1 MDAWRPP
8 DVCGR
13 LLAWLV
19 GRCAWIEVIGCM
31 YAALAPGRG
40 VTRWCR
46 WKAPVGGGCPVS
58 GVGRAVVR
66 VVSCG
71 VVDRVRWAGVFV
83 VDLGVVSRG
92 RFLELS
98 GQLIFVSGKWR

>member
-1 MDAWRPP
+1 
-8 DVCGR
+8 
-13 LLAWLV
+13 
-19 GRCAWIEVIGCM
+19 
-31 YAALAPGRG
+31 
-40 VTRWCR
+40 
-46 WKAPVGGGCPVS
+46 VS